1 MVMHAQEKSN
11 QRLDA
16 SAQFCLR
23 ICDADRLICDCLLAR
38 AHTENFSLTD
48 ANLNS
53 KEIAFSALN
62 LLLRR
67 NEKVNKL
74 PTEYKAHINPLLC
87 ALFAAE
93 SIC

>member
-1 MVMHAQEKSN
+1 MITRIRKE

-16 SAQFCLR
+16 LSAQFCLR
-23 ICDADRLICDCLLAR
+23 IFDADRLMRLFAR
-38 AHTENFSLTD
+38 WRTRNFSLTD

-53 KEIAFSALN
+53 KEIALRFN

-74 PTEYKAHINPLLC
+74 PSRIYKAHINPLLC
-87 ALFAAE
+87 ARFLPQ
-93 SIC
+93 SMLIR